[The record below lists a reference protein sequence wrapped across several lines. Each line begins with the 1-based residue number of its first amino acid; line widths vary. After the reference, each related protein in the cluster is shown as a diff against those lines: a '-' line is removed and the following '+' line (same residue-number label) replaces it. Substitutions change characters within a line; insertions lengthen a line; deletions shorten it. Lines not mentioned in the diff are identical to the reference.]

1 MSISRIVLGWDER
14 AGLSIGGILRA
25 LLSLDFGQLATIFAI
40 LIFSLTVHESAHAW
54 AASRLGDSTAKQ
66 LGRLTL
72 NPVAHVDPVGTLL
85 LPLVAFTTGAPIIG
99 WAKPVPVNQGCLEN
113 PRRDFLYIAAAG
125 PASNILLASVASVVM
140 RTIQVSPI
148 EVGIGPGFPV
158 WSIAATAFELN
169 LLLAVFNMVPV
180 PPLDGGNVLAGLL
193 PAGLGDAFDRFVR
206 PWGFLLL
213 YALLLTGALGVL
225 ITPPYL
231 FLSWVLTR

>member
-1 MSISRIVLGWDER
+1 MWP
-14 AGLSIGGILRA
+14 SIGGILR
-25 LLSLDFGQLATIFAI
+25 LLLGLDLGHLATIFSI

-54 AASRLGDSTAKQ
+54 AAWRLGDSTAKR
-66 LGRLTL
+66 LGRISL
-72 NPVAHVDPVGTLL
+72 NPVVHVDPVGTLL
-85 LPLVAFTTGAPIIG
+85 LPLIAFTTGAPVIG
-99 WAKPVPVNQGCLEN
+99 WAKPVPVNPHHLEH

-125 PASNILLASVASVVM
+125 PASNVLLAVVASVVM
-140 RTIQVSPI
+140 RMVPVSPI
-148 EVGIGPGFPV
+148 EVGIGYGLPI
-158 WSIAATAFELN
+158 WSIAATTFELN

-193 PAGLGDAFDRFVR
+193 PSSLADAFDRVVR

-213 YALLLTGALGVL
+213 YALLLTGALGAL